1 MANDPA
7 IAEGIKVLGTGTFRG
22 LKGKV
27 IDTKESG
34 FGMKYALVKSKGN
47 DDPKWARTI
56 YLSPRD

>member
-1 MANDPA
+1 MANDPT
-7 IAEGIKVLGTGTFRG
+7 IAKGTKVLGNGHFNG

-34 FGMKYALVKSKGN
+34 FGMKYALVKSKNGK
-47 DDPKWARTI
+47 DPEWARTI